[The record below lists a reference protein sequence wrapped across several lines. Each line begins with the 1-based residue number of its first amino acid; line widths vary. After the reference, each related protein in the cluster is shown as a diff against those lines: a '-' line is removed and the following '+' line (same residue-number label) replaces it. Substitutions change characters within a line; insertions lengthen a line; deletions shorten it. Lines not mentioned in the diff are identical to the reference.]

1 MPSRFTTSSWCNL
14 TNLVWPAASFTSGSN
29 QLKRPRINNSMAH
42 SRPCLALRRS
52 RHQPRVIVVAQ
63 DPREAAVFAR
73 NQLASADR
81 LVDIAAAETR
91 PTADSR
97 DIVGV

>member
-1 MPSRFTTSSWCNL
+1 MPIDLCRIAGWDP
-14 TNLVWPAASFTSGSN
+14 LVNRGD
-29 QLKRPRINNSMAH
+29 
-42 SRPCLALRRS
+42 LRRS
-52 RHQPRVIVVAQ
+52 IQPRVIVVAQ